1 MTPPRSAYAFP
12 IHACERCWHGESEMT
27 IRNKVLTACPK
38 CGGTMREVGI
48 PRTEAPSPCD
58 LLCLVCARMKP
69 WGIWDEVSGVAV
81 CVECR
86 DKARAPERAP

>member
-12 IHACERCWHGESEMT
+12 IYACQDCWHGESELT

-48 PRTEAPSPCD
+48 PKTDAPSPCD
-58 LLCLVCARMKP
+58 LLCFVCARMKQ